1 MKNPSFVK
9 FIFIDLSSE
18 KSSELADSA
27 KQTAHDAGVKAQ
39 EVKESTGE
47 KLEAA
52 GKTGKSFSSSDF
64 LIFGFQ

>member
-1 MKNPSFVK
+1 ME
-9 FIFIDLSSE
+9 LSSE

-27 KQTAHDAGVKAQ
+27 KQTAHDASVKAQ
-39 EVKESTGE
+39 EVKESAGE

-64 LIFGFQ
+64 LILGFK